1 METGVFLLQG
11 DNTLTRMVAEK
22 LGIEADLQKRLAEH
36 PDLLGGDQINS
47 VEPRRWLLIDRE
59 LGVPGELDGSNRWA
73 LDHLFLDQD
82 AIPTFVEV
90 KRATDTRIRREVVAQ
105 MLDYAANATEYLHGD
120 RMQGIFMDRCAKA
133 GLDGSTEVAE
143 VLGPDV
149 DESRFWEEAK
159 SNLREGKVRLLF
171 VADLIPPELR
181 RIVEFLQR
189 QMNPAEVLAVEI
201 RQFASAGADP
211 MRVLVPRV
219 IGQTEQARAAKAGA
233 RRTTKSVPI
242 SRDEFLDAVPAHL
255 RDLVLSILRVA
266 EETGFV
272 ATDYRRAVNARV
284 RILLPDVTRTPMS
297 LGPDYLWVSFGGGD
311 EGTSDHSL
319 SDQIRQAVLRVTP
332 SHTQALDPKNGS
344 VYIPLDKIDPT
355 EEESIRALF
364 SIVKRGLVQ
373 GRPPSEG
380 NGVESSGEQ
389 P

>member
-11 DNTLTRMVAEK
+11 DSTLTRMVAEK

-47 VEPRRWLLIDRE
+47 EEPRRWLLIDRE
-59 LGVPGELDGSNRWA
+59 LGVPGELDGNNRWA

-120 RMQGIFMDRCAKA
+120 RMQDIFMRRCADA
-133 GLDGSTEVAE
+133 GLDASAEVAE
-143 VLGPDV
+143 VLGLDV
-149 DESRFWEEAK
+149 DESRFWAEAK

-219 IGQTEQARAAKAGA
+219 IGQTEQARAAKAGQ
-233 RRTTKSVPI
+233 RSSTKSTPI
-242 SRDEFLDAVPAHL
+242 SRQEFLGAVPANL
-255 RDLVLSILRVA
+255 RQVVLTILRVA
-266 EETGFV
+266 DETGFV
-272 ATDYRRAVNARV
+272 ATDFRRAVNARV
-284 RILLPDVTRTPMS
+284 RILLPGVTRIPIS
-297 LGPDYLWVSFGGGD
+297 LGPDYLWVSFG
-311 EGTSDHSL
+311 EGREDLTDLSL
-319 SDQIRQAVLRVTP
+319 SDNIRQAVLRVAP
-332 SHTQALDPKNGS
+332 SHEQALDPKKGS
-344 VYIPLDKIDPT
+344 VYIRLDSIVLNAEEPL
-355 EEESIRALF
+355 RALF
-364 SIVKRGLVQ
+364 AIVKRGLEQ
-373 GRPPSEG
+373 EGQMSSG
-380 NGVESSGEQ
+380 NGAVGLENPS
-389 P
+389 